1 MQIAVLPLLG
11 LPTVRIIRGRSA
23 ALDKRYPAIAQG
35 DSSRTFYHRFGPNM
49 ASNNEMQP
57 TTIMTVRVLIMLGCM
72 VALPLWAIFGSSWLN
87 FGSSG
92 TTHAKQSFRGPDPAA
107 TDPMAAMFAATGFAP
122 QPILNE
128 QPATKLVSAEIPA
141 SRQLPVPTTA
151 DPAPSNAGAPARM
164 RTGQRGIPARA
175 TGSDR
180 VRSTNDPPG
189 FEPPKA
195 VRPIDTS
202 NVQGASQPGSIAADS
217 DWFNATQ
224 QRLRTLGA
232 TYYLLESW
240 GNRGELYRFH
250 CKVAIAGN
258 PDYTRHFEATD
269 PHPARAMQM
278 VLKDVE
284 AWRSGR

>member
-1 MQIAVLPLLG
+1 
-11 LPTVRIIRGRSA
+11 
-23 ALDKRYPAIAQG
+23 
-35 DSSRTFYHRFGPNM
+35 M

-72 VALPLWAIFGSSWLN
+72 VALPLWAIFGSSWMN

-92 TTHAKQSFRGPDPAA
+92 TTHAKQSFRDPEPAA
-107 TDPMAAMFAATGFAP
+107 SDPMAAMFAATGFAP
-122 QPILNE
+122 QPPLNE
-128 QPATKLVSAEIPA
+128 PSATKLVSAEIPA
-141 SRQLPVPTTA
+141 SRQPPLQETA
-151 DPAPSNAGAPARM
+151 DPVPSNAAAPSRM
-164 RTGQRGIPARA
+164 RSGQRGVPSRA

-180 VRSTNDPPG
+180 GPATNDPRG
-189 FEPPKA
+189 FESPKA
-195 VRPIDTS
+195 ARPIDASTI
-202 NVQGASQPGSIAADS
+202 QGVSQPGSIAADS

-224 QRLRTLGA
+224 QRLRELGA